1 MKFEITIKNT
11 ENIGNLSQE
20 QLRSI
25 QEIVEALVTSGGL
38 TGVRGGKTIIHFD
51 GEGSF
56 QAIQLDYMPWRK
68 RKNVV

>member
-11 ENIGNLSQE
+11 ENIGNLGQE

-38 TGVRGGKTIIHFD
+38 TGVKGGKTILHFD
-51 GEGSF
+51 GEGNF
-56 QAIQLDYMPWRK
+56 MAVQLDYMPWRK